1 MEFNATFLATIISFI
16 TFVLLMKTILYD
28 PMYKI
33 VQERNSY
40 FEENDKITN
49 ENKLKVQELT
59 DKKNELVENA
69 RKDAKQQYVEAIS
82 KINEQKRQKI
92 EDAQNQIVQELEA
105 DREALKNVS
114 NTTKDALKYKM
125 TDLANDIVEKILGY
139 RPNIQS
145 FDENAVNNILYH

>member
-16 TFVLLMKTILYD
+16 TFVLLMKAILYD